1 MSSTEPESSKPEV
14 RDPKA
19 DDQPVA
25 GSAESTSD
33 ASSQPSTPSAEGEVE
48 VDVDAVKE
56 ECLGQLKTVFDPEI
70 PVNIYELGMIYDVQV
85 EPDGATYVRMTLTTP
100 ACPAA
105 GTLPA
110 EVQAKVAD
118 VEGVTEVKVDL
129 VWDPPW
135 TPDMM
140 SEAAK
145 LQTGMF

>member
-1 MSSTEPESSKPEV
+1 
-14 RDPKA
+14 
-19 DDQPVA
+19 
-25 GSAESTSD
+25 
-33 ASSQPSTPSAEGEVE
+33 
-48 VDVDAVKE
+48 
-56 ECLGQLKTVFDPEI
+56 
-70 PVNIYELGMIYDVQV
+70 MIYDVRV

-100 ACPAA
+100 SSPAA

-110 EVQAKVAD
+110 EAQAKVAD

-129 VWDPPW
+129 GWDPPW

>member
-1 MSSTEPESSKPEV
+1 MSSTEPESSNPEV

-19 DDQPVA
+19 EDQPVA

-33 ASSQPSTPSAEGEVE
+33 ANSQPSTPPAEGD
-48 VDVDAVKE
+48 VDVQAVKE
-56 ECLGQLKTVFDPEI
+56 ECIAQLKTVFDPEI
-70 PVNIYELGMIYDVQV
+70 PVNIYELGMIYDVRV

-100 ACPAA
+100 SCPAA

-110 EVQAKVAD
+110 EAQAKVAD